1 MNSSRLLGAVALAAG
16 TSLLLSDLWFRQNII
31 NEADWSAGDAP

>member
-1 MNSSRLLGAVALAAG
+1 MNSSRQLGAVALAVG

-31 NEADWSAGDAP
+31 NKADWSAENAP